1 MSFSKTTKEELMAV
15 PQKHRC
21 CRRALAFGLLV
32 NAETDGE
39 RIVVDYSSNDIADF
53 AVKTMR
59 SVFGDGAVAGR
70 NGCTV
75 ALVSDVAANFLKNSA
90 KSSYKPDFFACP
102 TCAQRFLSG
111 VFIASGSLT
120 DPAKQYHFE
129 LLINNEN
136 RANFVAETL
145 ENCVAAPGFIKR
157 NGGVGLFYKKS
168 STIED
173 VLSLFEANNAYF
185 AFVNGKIE
193 RDIRNDANRASNCE
207 MRNIE
212 RSVKASQRYI
222 DAIESLV
229 ALGEFEKL
237 PNDLKET
244 ASARLKYPDLPLS
257 ELAKMHVPPITK
269 SGLDHRLKRILSI
282 YEKLK

>member
-1 MSFSKTTKEELMAV
+1 MSFSKDTKKELMSAAC
-15 PQKHRC
+15 KHRC
-21 CRRALAFGLLV
+21 CRRALALGLLI

-39 RIVVDYSSNDIADF
+39 RIVVDYSSADIADF
-53 AVKTMR
+53 AKKTICAA
-59 SVFGDGAVAGR
+59 FGDAAFAGN
-70 NGCTV
+70 NGCTI

-90 KSSYKPDFFACP
+90 KPSYEPDFFTCP

-129 LLINNEN
+129 LLLNDEN
-136 RANFVAETL
+136 RADFVAGTL
-145 ENCVAAPGFIKR
+145 ENCVAAPGSIKR

-173 VLSLFEANNAYF
+173 VLSFFEANNAYF